1 MFPRYYNLVVGLRPF
16 SAVVSPVSKRLVRK
30 HLPFT
35 AQDREVKEANRQF
48 LEWVVAKLIFD
59 QFLTE
64 VRGVKSNSLFE
75 DHLYYALRREYPD
88 LELDFGRCVRALG
101 LRMTSIPDSVRI
113 HYDGFDAFLLDG
125 RDSNRR

>member
-16 SAVVSPVSKRLVRK
+16 SAVVSPVAKRLVRM

-35 AQDREVKEANRQF
+35 APERQVKEINRQF
-48 LEWVVAKLIFD
+48 LEWVVAKLIFE

-64 VRGVKSNSLFE
+64 IRGVKANALFE
-75 DHLYYALRREYPD
+75 NQLYYALREEYPD
-88 LELDFGRCVRALG
+88 LEVDFGRCVRSLG
-101 LRMTSIPDSVRI
+101 LRMINIPDSARI

-125 RDSNRR
+125 RDNDRR